1 MEYITGPTE
10 EKPKKRFIKDPVFL
24 SFFTIPVYMFVYNP
38 IQKIIVFA
46 TSDALAV
53 HPSWLK
59 YLGYI
64 FLIFVTFVIGE
75 ACGEMGL
82 LPNSWSK
89 KPWKEKR
96 RPLFIAGLILFLSCF
111 VAPFF
116 CRSEL
121 YDETVKSRFITEY
134 FSKNYNLAE
143 AESMQVGFKKIL
155 QSPGH
160 GRHTSGRP
168 VSYNYNVYV
177 SYKFGNKEFK
187 FYNDDFEDAREM
199 ISVIE
204 KYKDVLPLDLKRDDL
219 KSFVYTKSID
229 ESLQSLRHYIKE
241 LFEEE

>member
-1 MEYITGPTE
+1 MEYIPEPTE

-24 SFFTIPVYMFVYNP
+24 SFFAIPVYMFVYNP
-38 IQKIIVFA
+38 IQKKIVFA

-111 VAPFF
+111 VTPFF

-134 FSKNYNLAE
+134 LSKNYNLTE
-143 AESMQVGFKKIL
+143 AERMQVGIKRIL

-168 VSYNYNVYV
+168 SSYNYKVYV
-177 SYKFGNKEFK
+177 SYKFGDKEFR
-187 FYNDDFEDAREM
+187 FYYDDFEDAREM

-204 KYKDVLPLDLKRDDL
+204 KYKDVLPLDLKRDYL
-219 KSFVYTKSID
+219 NGFVTYNGAD
-229 ESLQSLRHYIKE
+229 ESLRLYIKE

>member
-1 MEYITGPTE
+1 MEQLTEQME
-10 EKPKKRFIKDPVFL
+10 EKSKKGFIKDPGFL
-24 SFFTIPVYMFVYNP
+24 SFFAIPVYMFGYNP
-38 IQKIIVFA
+38 LQKKVVFA
-46 TSDALAV
+46 ASDALAV

-64 FLIFVTFVIGE
+64 FLIFVTFVISE
-75 ACGEMGL
+75 ASGEMEL

-96 RPLFIAGLILFLSCF
+96 KPLFITGLILFLFCF
-111 VAPFF
+111 IAPFF

-134 FSKNYNLAE
+134 LSKNYNLAE

-160 GRHTSGRP
+160 GTTNRHPYR
-168 VSYNYNVYV
+168 YKVYV

-187 FYNDDFEDAREM
+187 FYYDDFEDAREM

-204 KYKDVLPLDLKRDDL
+204 KYKDVLPLDLKRDYL
-219 KSFVYTKSID
+219 NGFVYSNSID
-229 ESLQSLRHYIKE
+229 QSLQSLRHYIKE

>member
-1 MEYITGPTE
+1 MEYIAGPTE

-24 SFFTIPVYMFVYNP
+24 SFWAFPVYFFGYNP
-38 IQKIIVFA
+38 IQKKIVCA
-46 TSDALAV
+46 ASDALAV

-64 FLIFVTFVIGE
+64 FLLFVTFAVGE
-75 ACGEMGL
+75 ACGELEL

-121 YDETVKSRFITEY
+121 YDGTVKSRFITEY
-134 FSKNYNLAE
+134 LSKNYNIAQ
-143 AESMQVGFKKIL
+143 AESMQVGFKKRTY
-155 QSPGH
+155 SSG
-160 GRHTSGRP
+160 GRTNRKTS
-168 VSYNYNVYV
+168 YEYKVYV

-187 FYNDDFEDAREM
+187 FYNKDFEDEREM

-204 KYKDVLPLDLKRDDL
+204 KYKDALPLDLKRDNL
-219 KSFVYTKSID
+219 KSFVAYNGAD
-229 ESLQSLRHYIKE
+229 ESLRLYIKE

>member
-1 MEYITGPTE
+1 MEYIAGPTE

-24 SFFTIPVYMFVYNP
+24 SFFAIPVYMFGYNP
-38 IQKIIVFA
+38 IQKKIVFA

-53 HPSWLK
+53 RPSWLK

-82 LPNSWSK
+82 LPLSWSK
-89 KPWKEKR
+89 KTWKEKR

-121 YDETVKSRFITEY
+121 YDETVKSRFIIEQL
-134 FSKNYNLAE
+134 SKDYNLSQAE
-143 AESMQVGFKKIL
+143 NMQVGFTLITRRNGGKN
-155 QSPGH
+155 SPNAH
-160 GRHTSGRP
+160 LT
-168 VSYNYNVYV
+168 YEYKAYV
-177 SYKFGNKEFK
+177 SFKFGNKKFR
-187 FYNDDFEDAREM
+187 FYNIDFEDEQMM

-204 KYKDVLPLDLKRDDL
+204 KYKDALPLELKRKHLDG
-219 KSFVYTKSID
+219 FVTYNGAD
-229 ESLQSLRHYIKE
+229 ESLRLYIKE
-241 LFEEE
+241 LFEEK

>member
-10 EKPKKRFIKDPVFL
+10 EKPKKRFIKDPAFL
-24 SFFTIPVYMFVYNP
+24 SFFAIPVYMFVYNP
-38 IQKIIVFA
+38 IQKKIVFA

-64 FLIFVTFVIGE
+64 FLLFVTFVISE
-75 ACGEMGL
+75 ARDELVGL
-82 LPNSWSK
+82 PESWSK
-89 KPWKEKR
+89 KTWKEKR
-96 RPLFIAGLILFLSCF
+96 KPLFIAGLILFLSCF

-121 YDETVKSRFITEY
+121 YDETVKSKFITEY
-134 FSKNYNLAE
+134 LSTNYNLAE

-160 GRHTSGRP
+160 GTTNRDPYR
-168 VSYNYNVYV
+168 YKVYV

-219 KSFVYTKSID
+219 KSFVLSKSID
-229 ESLQSLRHYIKE
+229 ESLQTLRLYIKE